1 MAAAHPPSFSGA
13 SPGQRL
19 EGVVSRLTRRDLEL
33 IIGPRVL
40 PLVPAFQGDR
50 APLEAAA
57 LRALFD
63 RPRELFSTPEI
74 RSTLLRN
81 LDSGKL
87 AELKARLE
95 ANDLSSSSVSNDIP
109 ELPSPGHWIIAS
121 GFFGLLPDERAPG
134 TAALPREP
142 VEAVYPLFA
151 HQRSVVRRTYAKL
164 GGIDGTGRTVVHM
177 PTGAGKTRTASHLV
191 SRFLNESEP
200 LLVVW
205 LATSRELLE
214 QAAETFEVAWSR
226 LGNRTCDIHRCW
238 GNSPP
243 PPIDVEDGIVIAGLA
258 KMYAWLQ
265 RDSVSFLRFASR
277 VRFIVMDEAHQA
289 IAPTYKSVIE
299 TLCGAGKQAALVG
312 LTATPGRTWNDVQ
325 ADQALS
331 EFFNGSKVVLEVG
344 EDPNPVKY
352 LLENGYL
359 ARPKFGQIS
368 YRPEFRLTAGEA
380 KKLTQGD
387 EYDEEALE
395 RLAGDTMR
403 NLAILSASKDLVA
416 RGHRRIILF
425 ATSVQHAKDLA
436 AGLAANALTSDVVS
450 GETPAGQRSAI
461 LKTFKSADPAPQVL
475 CNFGVLTT
483 GFDAPKTSA
492 AIIARPTKSL
502 VLFSQ
507 MVGRATRGPKA
518 GGNENCEI
526 MTVHDP
532 AYPGFGDIAEAFFNW
547 EDVWSDDEPA
557 DH

>member
-1 MAAAHPPSFSGA
+1 MVAAHPPTFSGA

-19 EGVVSRLTRRDLEL
+19 DTVIARLTRRDLEL
-33 IIGPRVL
+33 IVGPRIL
-40 PLVPAFQGDR
+40 PMLPDYIGNR

-63 RPRELFSTPEI
+63 RAQEILAVPET
-74 RSTLLRN
+74 RLTFLRN
-81 LDSGKL
+81 LDAGKFT
-87 AELKARLE
+87 ELKARFGASEL
-95 ANDLSSSSVSNDIP
+95 LTSSSSNDIP
-109 ELPSPGHWIIAS
+109 ELTLAAYWPIAS
-121 GFFGLLPDERAPG
+121 GFFGLLPEERAPG
-134 TAALPREP
+134 TAALFREP
-142 VEAVYPLFA
+142 VAAAYPLFA

-164 GGIDGTGRTVVHM
+164 GGFEGTGRTVVHM

-191 SRFLNESEP
+191 SRLLNESEP

-238 GNSPP
+238 GSNPLPP
-243 PPIDVEDGIVIAGLA
+243 AEVEDGIVIAGLA
-258 KMYAWLQ
+258 KMHAWMQ
-265 RDSVSFLRFASR
+265 RDSVSFLRFAAR
-277 VRFIVMDEAHQA
+277 IQLVVMDEAHQA
-289 IAPTYKSVIE
+289 IAPTYKAVIE
-299 TLCGAGKQAALVG
+299 TLCGAGLQAALVG

-331 EFFNGSKVVLEVG
+331 EFFQGSKVVLEVG
-344 EDPNPVKY
+344 DDPNPVKY

-359 ARPKFGQIS
+359 AKPQFGQIS
-368 YRPEFRLTAGEA
+368 YRPEFRLTAVET
-380 KKLTQGD
+380 KKLAQGD

-395 RLAGDTMR
+395 RLAGDTAR
-403 NLAILSASKDLVA
+403 NLAILSTAKGLIA

-425 ATSVQHAKDLA
+425 AISVRHARDLA
-436 AGLAANALTSDVVS
+436 AGLTANGLSSDVVS
-450 GETPAGQRSAI
+450 GETPSGQRSAI
-461 LKTFKSADPAPQVL
+461 LKAFKSSDPAPQVL

-483 GFDAPKTSA
+483 GFDAPRTSA

-502 VLFSQ
+502 VLYSQ

-532 AYPGFGDIAEAFFNW
+532 ACPGFGDIAEAFFNW
-547 EDVWSDDEPA
+547 EDVWNDNEPK